1 MSTDINLRSSYVRY
15 KKNTGQLV
23 RWLVGT
29 VSHVAPNHKAPS
41 SSSQTRSKKGGGKKG
56 GQKQPLP
63 PPQPPATIDEPV
75 ISIRSF
81 VEYASLIASASPK
94 VDIPPAVYSLFDSVI
109 HARRM
114 VASFYHRLEVDIE
127 VEAKN
132 ESHMAFI
139 QVLETA
145 FDILGGTTW
154 REARSREE
162 KERREKEKAEGAEV
176 EEEDP
181 LKLSN
186 RFAELEVSLCQSANP
201 AILCILNVFR
211 SRISTSAWRSWSL
224 HLKHLVK
231 KQTNGSQ
238 ILLISLAPEKARKT
252 KSHNKL
258 GSLKTSMPPRKRA
271 LLFGAFLWMST
282 P

>member
-1 MSTDINLRSSYVRY
+1 MVSLAGLAYIFDNSWVCVTTPRANLSFTKMSTDINLRSSYVRY

-23 RWLVGT
+23 RWLVST
-29 VSHVAPNHKAPS
+29 VSHVASKRVASSS
-41 SSSQTRSKKGGGKKG
+41 SSSQSKSKMGGGKKG
-56 GQKQPLP
+56 GQKQSLPLPLP
-63 PPQPPATIDEPV
+63 PPSATIDEPV

-81 VEYASLIASASPK
+81 VEYASIIASVDPK

-114 VASFYHRLEVDIE
+114 VASFYHQLEVDIE

-145 FDILGGTTW
+145 FAILGGTNW
-154 REARSREE
+154 REARNKEE
-162 KERREKEKAEGAEV
+162 KERREREKVEGTEV

-186 RFAELEVSLCQSANP
+186 RFAELEVS
-201 AILCILNVFR
+201 ILETLLP
-211 SRISTSAWRSWSL
+211 SL
-224 HLKHLVK
+224 
-231 KQTNGSQ
+231 
-238 ILLISLAPEKARKT
+238 
-252 KSHNKL
+252 
-258 GSLKTSMPPRKRA
+258 
-271 LLFGAFLWMST
+271 
-282 P
+282 

>member
-23 RWLVGT
+23 RWLVST
-29 VSHVAPNHKAPS
+29 VSHVAPKQAAPS
-41 SSSQTRSKKGGGKKG
+41 SDRSKSKKGGGKKG
-56 GQKQPLP
+56 GQKQTLP
-63 PPQPPATIDEPV
+63 PSQLPATIDEPV

-81 VEYASLIASASPK
+81 TEYATLIASANPK
-94 VDIPPAVYSLFDSVI
+94 VNIPPAVYSLFDSVI

-114 VASFYHRLEVDIE
+114 VASFYHRLEMDID

-139 QVLETA
+139 QALEAA
-145 FDILGGTTW
+145 FDILGGTNW
-154 REARSREE
+154 REARNKEE
-162 KERREKEKAEGAEV
+162 KERREKDKAEGAEV

-186 RFAELEVSLCQSANP
+186 RFAELEVSIHQSGNSN
-201 AILCILNVFR
+201 ITYLSNVFR
-211 SRISTSAWRSWSL
+211 LKILTSAWRSWRL
-224 HLKHLVK
+224 HPPNLVK
-231 KQTNGSQ
+231 RQTNGLQ
-238 ILLISLAPEKARKT
+238 ILLISPPEKARRT
-252 KSHNKL
+252 KLHNRL
-258 GSLKTSMPPRKRA
+258 GLLKTLMLPRKQA
-271 LLFGAFLWMST
+271 LLFGAFLWMLT